1 MKRSVLP
8 CWRLSIL
15 YKSAFQRLAAAIV
28 SVCFFAAAVSVPVMA
43 IEAQGYTDVNP
54 ESIWY
59 EDIMEAT
66 EEGIV
71 SGIGNGQFA
80 PDRPVTMLEFA
91 TMLGRYL
98 NRFEGLDA
106 YWLESPLLM
115 INAYLD
121 ANNGH
126 AAGDS
131 LTRRGAACLV
141 FAATAATPWPQEEER
156 FDDLDSL
163 SAGERNQIECAAA
176 LGLIPDDGTGLF
188 HPEQSVTRAE
198 AVSMILSLHHVPE
211 DTESALRPA
220 SLSGFRLTYEN
231 EDAVRRSFRSR
242 VYLAAMPEA
251 VLEEFAERDWELRFM
266 TCGLETLNTSY
277 AGGLGVTIPSGKTIC
292 VDVNASAFL
301 RNNTTVLHEMGHFE
315 EQYASAQEE
324 AAITNAFQTEQVLM
338 AAFLHR
344 DYCRKNVEEYFAEMF
359 RAYLLGKDFSETE
372 PLTWSAMEMLSRTW
386 EADT

>member
-1 MKRSVLP
+1 
-8 CWRLSIL
+8 
-15 YKSAFQRLAAAIV
+15 
-28 SVCFFAAAVSVPVMA
+28 
-43 IEAQGYTDVNP
+43 
-54 ESIWY
+54 
-59 EDIMEAT
+59 
-66 EEGIV
+66 
-71 SGIGNGQFA
+71 
-80 PDRPVTMLEFA
+80 
-91 TMLGRYL
+91 
-98 NRFEGLDA
+98 
-106 YWLESPLLM
+106 
-115 INAYLD
+115 
-121 ANNGH
+121 
-126 AAGDS
+126 
-131 LTRRGAACLV
+131 
-141 FAATAATPWPQEEER
+141 
-156 FDDLDSL
+156 
-163 SAGERNQIECAAA
+163 
-176 LGLIPDDGTGLF
+176 
-188 HPEQSVTRAE
+188 
-198 AVSMILSLHHVPE
+198 MILSLHHVPE

-301 RNNTTVLHEMGHFE
+301 RDNTTVLHEMGHFE

-324 AAITNAFQTEQVLM
+324 AAITNAFQKEQVLM

-344 DYCRKNVEEYFAEMF
+344 DYCRKNVEEYFAEVF

-372 PLTWSAMEMLSRTW
+372 PLTWAAMEMLSRTW

>member
-131 LTRRGAACLV
+131 LTRRGVPVLYLPQQPRRRGRRKRNALTIWTVCL
-141 FAATAATPWPQEEER
+141 R
-156 FDDLDSL
+156 GSGIR
-163 SAGERNQIECAAA
+163 SN
-176 LGLIPDDGTGLF
+176 
-188 HPEQSVTRAE
+188 
-198 AVSMILSLHHVPE
+198 VPP
-211 DTESALRPA
+211 RW
-220 SLSGFRLTYEN
+220 
-231 EDAVRRSFRSR
+231 V
-242 VYLAAMPEA
+242 
-251 VLEEFAERDWELRFM
+251 
-266 TCGLETLNTSY
+266 
-277 AGGLGVTIPSGKTIC
+277 
-292 VDVNASAFL
+292 
-301 RNNTTVLHEMGHFE
+301 
-315 EQYASAQEE
+315 
-324 AAITNAFQTEQVLM
+324 
-338 AAFLHR
+338 
-344 DYCRKNVEEYFAEMF
+344 
-359 RAYLLGKDFSETE
+359 
-372 PLTWSAMEMLSRTW
+372 
-386 EADT
+386 

>member
-1 MKRSVLP
+1 V
-8 CWRLSIL
+8 
-15 YKSAFQRLAAAIV
+15 
-28 SVCFFAAAVSVPVMA
+28 A
-43 IEAQGYTDVNP
+43 IETQGYTDVNP
-54 ESIWY
+54 GNIWY

-80 PDRPVTMLEFA
+80 PDRPVTMLGFA

-126 AAGDS
+126 AAGDC
-131 LTRRGAACLV
+131 LTRRDAVCLV
-141 FAATAATPWPQEEER
+141 FAATAATPWPQKEER
-156 FDDLDSL
+156 FHDLGSL
-163 SAGERNQIECAAA
+163 PSEERNQIECAAA

-188 HPEQSVTRAE
+188 HPEQSMTRAE

-211 DTESALRPA
+211 DTESALRPV

-266 TCGLETLNTSY
+266 TYGLETLNASY
-277 AGGLGVTIPSGKTIC
+277 AGGLGITIPSGKIIC
-292 VDVNASAFL
+292 VDVSASAFL

-324 AAITNAFQTEQVLM
+324 AAITNAFQKEQVLM

-344 DYCRKNVEEYFAEMF
+344 DYCRKNVEEYFAEVF
-359 RAYLLGKDFSETE
+359 RAYLLGKNFSETE
-372 PLTWSAMEMLSRTW
+372 PLTWSAMEMLYQTW

>member
-8 CWRLSIL
+8 CWKLSIL
-15 YKSAFQRLAAAIV
+15 YKPAFQRLAAAIV
-28 SVCFFAAAVSVPVMA
+28 SVCFFAAAVSVPAVA
-43 IEAQGYTDVNP
+43 IETQGYTDVNP
-54 ESIWY
+54 GNIWY

-80 PDRPVTMLEFA
+80 PDRPVTMLGFA

-126 AAGDS
+126 AAGDC
-131 LTRRGAACLV
+131 LTRRDAVCLV
-141 FAATAATPWPQEEER
+141 FAATAATPWPQKEER
-156 FDDLDSL
+156 FHDLGSL
-163 SAGERNQIECAAA
+163 PSEERNQIECAAA

-211 DTESALRPA
+211 DTESTLRPV

-231 EDAVRRSFRSR
+231 EDAVRHSFRSR

-266 TCGLETLNTSY
+266 TSGLETLNASY
-277 AGGLGVTIPSGKTIC
+277 AGGLGVTIPSGKNIC
-292 VDVNASAFL
+292 VDVGASAFL
-301 RNNTTVLHEMGHFE
+301 RDNTTVLHEMGHFE

-324 AAITNAFQTEQVLM
+324 VAITNAFQKEQVLM

-344 DYCRKNVEEYFAEMF
+344 DYCRKNVEEYFAEVF

-372 PLTWSAMEMLSRTW
+372 PLTWAAMEMLSRTW